1 MPKFGQKE
9 VTNKDF
15 YGQRQITD
23 IFTIDVNK
31 LVISDK
37 VPCNNGKDCR
47 YIVGYQVD
55 MVLIPLFIKTPKNI
69 FSYGVSQYDKNSAYT
84 MSFNVSEEKEWVSQY
99 KKIWNEVESQLFEKL
114 ATEPIKGEDR
124 HVYGKLKTWKK
135 RIKTNFHGQDVPYD
149 MYCNATAVLKIDSV
163 YKQGKNYH
171 PQVYV
176 EECKYTDAEKQQC
189 NMLSDDDD
197 DDGDGLFEV

>member
-1 MPKFGQKE
+1 M
-9 VTNKDF
+9 V
-15 YGQRQITD
+15 
-23 IFTIDVNK
+23 
-31 LVISDK
+31 SDK

-55 MVLIPLFIKTPKNI
+55 KSLIPLFIKTPKNI

-84 MSFNVSEEKEWVSQY
+84 MSFNVSEEKGWVSQY
-99 KKIWNEVESQLFEKL
+99 KKIWNEAESQLFKKM
-114 ATEPIKGEDR
+114 ATEPIKREGR
-124 HVYGKLKTWKK
+124 YVNGKLKMWKEC
-135 RIKTNFHGQDVPYD
+135 IKTNFHGQDVPYD
-149 MYCNATAVLKIDSV
+149 MYCNATAVLRIDSV

-176 EECKYTDAEKQQC
+176 EECKYTDAENQQR

-197 DDGDGLFEV
+197 GFFEV